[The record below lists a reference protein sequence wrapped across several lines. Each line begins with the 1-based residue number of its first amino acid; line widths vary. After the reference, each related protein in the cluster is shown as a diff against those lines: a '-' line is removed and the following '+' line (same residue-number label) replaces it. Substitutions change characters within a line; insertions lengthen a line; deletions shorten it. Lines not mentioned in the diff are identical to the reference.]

1 MGQGCNNS
9 SINLFEKQIPDTQV
23 KYTGPNISA
32 LGICTGDF
40 LSEVEAVMLQKI
52 LDYATGVGISI
63 PSIDLT
69 TCDAFINC
77 TTTCC
82 STCTDLPCLLE
93 CYKNTICTI
102 WGDVETLKDEINTLL
117 NGPYNATCLTGITT
131 TSPLNVII
139 QELITEFCSLKTAF
153 NVLNTSVSGFITGIN
168 STIGT
173 FLGTHLGSCQGPS
186 VLNLT
191 GSGATTQFN
200 LKGFVPIGGIIPW
213 AGDTVGKFNSTGLGI
228 SGTDWCGWAIC
239 NGQNNTPNMLGL
251 VPVMATNISVGTTQP
266 IQGRSFAYGT
276 VGGEYDHTLTA
287 AESGVGAHGHT
298 VADAGHDHYLRFKNW
313 RFNRNGPSGGDNY
326 ADLTGAPGTTLPDYT
341 AWAGGAAFNS
351 DPSGAPIQGQIGKS
365 PSNVTVNNTV
375 GTNASAGH
383 NNVQPYIALYYIQRV
398 N

>member
-23 KYTGPNISA
+23 KYTGEPIDA
-32 LGICTGDF
+32 LGICTGDL

-52 LDYATGVGISI
+52 IDYATGVGISI

-186 VLNLT
+186 VLNLS
-191 GSGATTQFN
+191 GSGATTEFK
-200 LKGFVPIGGIIPW
+200 LKGFVPVGGIIPW

-276 VGGEYDHTLTA
+276 VGGEYDHTLTSV
-287 AESGVGAHGHT
+287 ESGTGAHGHGIMDT
-298 VADAGHDHYLRFKNW
+298 GHSHKMTFGAGNARQ
-313 RFNRNGPSGGDNY
+313 GS
-326 ADLTGAPGTTLPDYT
+326 PGTLEPNHVKFDGNYLTANVDGTVPNDGNTGNGSGNVAIRVVTNYT
-341 AWAGGAAFNS
+341 GIS
-351 DPSGAPIQGQIGKS
+351 VKDTI
-365 PSNVTVNNTV
+365 

-398 N
+398 S